1 MMKVVHVTLFPS
13 LFDTYHTLT
22 IHYSPTVTVALIELP
37 EGLPE
42 GLLDGMPEGLLE
54 GFVDGLLDGFLDGLT
69 DGRLDTVVGG
79 DVGFPVKLSR
89 GADVGLSV
97 NLSLARVVRK
107 SITSLL
113 LA

>member
-1 MMKVVHVTLFPS
+1 
-13 LFDTYHTLT
+13 
-22 IHYSPTVTVALIELP
+22 
-37 EGLPE
+37 
-42 GLLDGMPEGLLE
+42 MPEGLLE

-69 DGRLDTVVGG
+69 DGRRVVRLDTVVGG

-89 GADVGLSV
+89 GLLDSTVGVDVGLSV